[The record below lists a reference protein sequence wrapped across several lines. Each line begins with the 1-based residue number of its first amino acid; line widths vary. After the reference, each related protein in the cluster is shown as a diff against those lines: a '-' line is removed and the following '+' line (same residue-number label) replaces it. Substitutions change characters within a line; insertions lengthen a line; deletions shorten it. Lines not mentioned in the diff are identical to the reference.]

1 VRVKID
7 IVFVP
12 HTPCPVP
19 DIVPLLLQSS
29 TILSKDC
36 TPYSHHPT
44 QQERERK
51 NMREERARE
60 IEREISLLRKRDLPS
75 GK

>member
-1 VRVKID
+1 M
-7 IVFVP
+7 
-12 HTPCPVP
+12 
-19 DIVPLLLQSS
+19 
-29 TILSKDC
+29 LSKDC

-51 NMREERARE
+51 NTREERAREIERE

-75 GK
+75 EK